1 MTKVG
6 LMLYTLREEC
16 AADFEG
22 TLRAVAEIGYEGV
35 ELFDLHG
42 LAAAEARSL
51 LDELELEVA
60 GRHAGLD
67 AIRTD
72 LPELAAE
79 LAVLG
84 SDRLILSWIDPPESD
99 ADARAAVA
107 TIREAARLTDAVGL
121 RFGFHNHWAELERF
135 ESGSMLDSLLTLPAD
150 ELWLELDLG
159 WAWVAGTDPVELLE
173 RARGRSP
180 LVHVKDFRSREGREF
195 CPVGDGAVG
204 YDRVLPA
211 ALAAGVDW
219 LLVEQD
225 ETEGSGLDA
234 VGRSFDAVQRF
245 LKVAA

>member
-1 MTKVG
+1 VG
-6 LMLYTLREEC
+6 LMLYTLRDEC
-16 AADFEG
+16 ADDFEG
-22 TLRAVAEIGYEGV
+22 TLHAVAEMGYDGV
-35 ELFDLHG
+35 ELHDLHG
-42 LAAAEARSL
+42 FEAARVRSW
-51 LDELELEVA
+51 LDELGLEVA

-67 AIRTD
+67 AIQTT

-84 SDRLILSWIDPPESD
+84 SDRLVLSWIEPPASD
-99 ADARAAVA
+99 AEARAAVA
-107 TIREAARLTDAVGL
+107 TIADTAQRVNAAGL

-135 ESGSMLDSLLTLPAD
+135 EGGSVLDALLALPAGD
-150 ELWLELDLG
+150 LWLELDLG
-159 WAWVAGTDPVELLE
+159 WAWEAGVDPAELLA

-180 LVHVKDFRSREGREF
+180 VVHVKDFRARGTREF

-211 ALAAGVDW
+211 ALATGVEW

-234 VGRSFDAVQRF
+234 VRRSLAAVQRF

>member
-135 ESGSMLDSLLTLPAD
+135 EGGSVLDSLLTLPAD

-173 RARGRSP
+173 RANGRSP

>member
-1 MTKVG
+1 MTQVG

-16 AADFEG
+16 ADDFEG
-22 TLRAVAEIGYEGV
+22 TLRRVAEVGYDGV

-42 LAAAEARSL
+42 FAATEVRSW
-51 LDELELEVA
+51 LDGLGLEVA
-60 GRHAGLD
+60 GRHAGLE
-67 AIRTD
+67 AIQTA

-79 LAVLG
+79 LAVVG
-84 SDRLILSWIDPPESD
+84 SDRLVLSWIEPPASD
-99 ADARAAVA
+99 AEARAAVT
-107 TIREAARLTDAVGL
+107 TIADAAQRVNAAGL

-135 ESGSMLDSLLTLPAD
+135 EGGSVLDSLLALPAD
-150 ELWLELDLG
+150 DIWLELDLG
-159 WAWVAGTDPVELLE
+159 WAWEAGVDPVELLE

-180 LVHVKDFRSREGREF
+180 LVHVKDFRARGTREF

-211 ALAAGVDW
+211 ALAAGVEW

-225 ETEGSGLDA
+225 ETEGSGFDA
-234 VGRSFDAVQRF
+234 VKRSFDAVQRF

>member
-1 MTKVG
+1 MTQVG

-16 AADFEG
+16 AGDFEG
-22 TLRAVAEIGYEGV
+22 TLRRVADVGYDGV
-35 ELFDLHG
+35 ELHDLHG
-42 LAAAEARSL
+42 FPATEVRSW
-51 LDELELEVA
+51 LDRLGLEFA

-67 AIRTD
+67 AIQAT

-84 SDRLILSWIDPPESD
+84 SDRLVLSWIEPPATD

-107 TIREAARLTDAVGL
+107 TIAGAAQRVNAAGL

-135 ESGSMLDSLLTLPAD
+135 EGGSVLDSLLALPAD
-150 ELWLELDLG
+150 DIWLELDLG
-159 WAWVAGTDPVELLE
+159 WAWEAGVDPVELLE

-180 LVHVKDFRSREGREF
+180 LVHVKDFRARGTREF

-211 ALAAGVDW
+211 ALAAGVEW

-225 ETEGSGLDA
+225 ETEGSGFDA
-234 VGRSFDAVQRF
+234 VKRSFDAVQRF

>member
-42 LAAAEARSL
+42 RLAADVRSV
-51 LDELELEVA
+51 LDELGLEVA

-67 AIRTD
+67 AIRAD

-84 SDRLILSWIDPPESD
+84 SDRLVLSWIDPPASA
-99 ADARAAVA
+99 ADAQAAVT
-107 TIREAARLTDAVGL
+107 TIAGAAQQVRDAGL
-121 RFGFHNHWAELERF
+121 RFGFHNHWAELEPF
-135 ESGSMLDSLLTLPAD
+135 EDGSVLDSLLALSAN

-195 CPVGDGAVG
+195 CAVGDGAVG

-211 ALAAGVDW
+211 ALATGIEW

-225 ETEGSGLDA
+225 ETEGSGLDSVA
-234 VGRSFDAVQRF
+234 RSFDAVQRF
-245 LKVAA
+245 LTVAA

>member
-16 AADFEG
+16 AVDFEG
-22 TLRAVAEIGYEGV
+22 TLRAVAATGYEGV

-42 LAAAEARSL
+42 RAAADVRSL
-51 LDELELEVA
+51 LDELGLEVA

-67 AIRTD
+67 AIRAD

-84 SDRLILSWIDPPESD
+84 SDRLVLSWIDPPASA

-107 TIREAARLTDAVGL
+107 TIAGAAQQVRHAGL

-135 ESGSMLDSLLTLPAD
+135 EGASVLDSLLALPAD
-150 ELWLELDLG
+150 DLWLELDLG

-180 LVHVKDFRSREGREF
+180 LVHVKDFHSRQGREF

-204 YDRVLPA
+204 YHRVLPA

-225 ETEGSGLDA
+225 ETEGSGFDA
-234 VGRSFDAVQRF
+234 VARSFDALQRF

>member
-1 MTKVG
+1 MTQVG

-16 AADFEG
+16 AGDFEG
-22 TLRAVAEIGYEGV
+22 TLRRVADVGYDGV

-42 LAAAEARSL
+42 LAATEVRSW
-51 LDELELEVA
+51 LDELGLEVA

-67 AIRTD
+67 AIQAT

-84 SDRLILSWIDPPESD
+84 SDRLVLSWIEPPATD
-99 ADARAAVA
+99 ADARAAAA
-107 TIREAARLTDAVGL
+107 TIVDAAQRVNAAGL

-135 ESGSMLDSLLTLPAD
+135 EGGSVLDALLELPAD
-150 ELWLELDLG
+150 DIWLELDLG
-159 WAWVAGTDPVELLE
+159 WAWEAGVDPVELLE
-173 RARGRSP
+173 RARGRTP
-180 LVHVKDFRSREGREF
+180 LVHVKDFRARGTREF

-211 ALAAGVDW
+211 ALAAGVEW

-225 ETEGSGLDA
+225 ATDGPALAA
-234 VGRSFDAVQRF
+234 VERSLVAVRRF
-245 LKVAA
+245 LGISA

>member
-1 MTKVG
+1 MTRVG
-6 LMLYTLREEC
+6 LMLYTLREES
-16 AADFEG
+16 AQDFEG
-22 TLRAVAEIGYEGV
+22 VLRSVAEVGYEGV

-42 LAAAEARSL
+42 FAASEVRSW
-51 LDELELEVA
+51 LDALGLEVA

-67 AIRTD
+67 AIHTS

-84 SDRLILSWIDPPESD
+84 SDRLTLSWIEPPASAAE
-99 ADARAAVA
+99 ARAAVA
-107 TIREAARLTDAVGL
+107 TIAAAAQRVGDAGL

-135 ESGSMLDSLLTLPAD
+135 EGGSVLDSLLELPAD
-150 ELWLELDLG
+150 ELWVELDLG
-159 WAWVAGTDPVELLE
+159 WAWEAGVDPVELLE

-180 LVHVKDFRSREGREF
+180 LVHVKDFRARGTREF

-211 ALAAGVDW
+211 AIAAGVEW

-234 VGRSFDAVQRF
+234 VKRSFDAVQRNRQ
-245 LKVAA
+245 VAA